1 MITLPAMVHLKSVT
15 LLDCAACRG
24 DRSKWN
30 ERCGGCGTWLLFAT
44 NGFHRWALCN
54 WSTPG
59 SMVRPYI
66 GRPSFT
72 DVHRDLTAAAASGYF
87 TLPGEP
93 DALALQLLRATEPKH
108 NVGRG
113 FAA

>member
-1 MITLPAMVHLKSVT
+1 MVHLKSVT
-15 LLDCAACRG
+15 LRACTMCPG
-24 DRSKWN
+24 DWSLFGEN
-30 ERCGGCGTWLLFAT
+30 ETTGWL
-44 NGFHRWALCN
+44 LCN
-54 WSTPG
+54 WSMPGTP
-59 SMVRPYI
+59 RLYI

-72 DVHRDLTAAAASGYF
+72 DVHRDLTAAVASGYF

-93 DALALQLLRATEPKH
+93 DALALQVLRATEPKR

>member
-1 MITLPAMVHLKSVT
+1 MVHLKSVT
-15 LLDCAACRG
+15 LRPCSLCHG
-24 DRSKWN
+24 DRNNWSPI
-30 ERCGGCGTWLLFAT
+30 CYGCGTWLLFAD
-44 NGFHRWALCN
+44 GGPHAYALCN
-54 WSTPG
+54 WSTTDNIP
-59 SMVRPYI
+59 RPYI

-93 DALALQLLRATEPKH
+93 DALALQVLRATEPKR